1 MSKHVLIS
9 IAGVVFILVI
19 AMTYLQQAAN
29 EPRVLRS
36 NVLLLETGSS
46 LRDFAEMM
54 TQLSD
59 LEWPLPIMVWVMAT
73 GRSTSLK
80 AGEYAISTGD
90 SVEEIITQVVAGKV
104 IEHSITFP
112 EGFTLSDMIGRLDSV
127 TSLYREERDLTSE
140 LIKQAIDTDH
150 KVLEGLFF
158 PDTYRYVRSDTPV
171 SILQRANKNLTVK
184 LQEAWSGK
192 ANGFLLKS
200 TYELLILASIIE
212 KEAVVAHEKPRI
224 SGVFINR
231 LRENMRLQTDPT
243 VIYGLGDEFT
253 GALTREHLAKDT
265 PYNTYTR
272 NGLPP
277 TPISC
282 PGWASLFAAAH
293 PEEHNFFYFVAK
305 GDGTHQFS
313 KTFEEHQ
320 QAVKTYRRRNES
332 KSQ

>member
-1 MSKHVLIS
+1 
-9 IAGVVFILVI
+9 VVFILVI

-313 KTFEEHQ
+313 RTFEEHQ

>member
-19 AMTYLQQAAN
+19 AITYLQQAAN

-59 LEWPLPIMVWVMAT
+59 LEWPLPIMVWVMVT

>member
-9 IAGVVFILVI
+9 IVGVVFILVI

>member
-1 MSKHVLIS
+1 
-9 IAGVVFILVI
+9 
-19 AMTYLQQAAN
+19 
-29 EPRVLRS
+29 
-36 NVLLLETGSS
+36 
-46 LRDFAEMM
+46 MM

-59 LEWPLPIMVWVMAT
+59 LEWPLPIMVWVMVT

-200 TYELLILASIIE
+200 RYELLILASIIE

>member
-212 KEAVVAHEKPRI
+212 KEAVVALEKPRI

>member
-9 IAGVVFILVI
+9 IAGVVFILMI
-19 AMTYLQQAAN
+19 AITYLQQAAN

>member
-313 KTFEEHQ
+313 KTFEEHH

>member
-305 GDGTHQFS
+305 GDGTHQF
-313 KTFEEHQ
+313 EEHQ

>member
-313 KTFEEHQ
+313 KTFKEHQ

>member
-212 KEAVVAHEKPRI
+212 KEAVVTHEKPRI

>member
-1 MSKHVLIS
+1 VSKHVLIS

-171 SILQRANKNLTVK
+171 SILQRANKNLTLK

-192 ANGFLLKS
+192 VNGFLLKS

>member
-1 MSKHVLIS
+1 M
-9 IAGVVFILVI
+9 VFILVI

-46 LRDFAEMM
+46 LRDFSEMM

-282 PGWASLFAAAH
+282 PGWTSLFAAAH

-305 GDGTHQFS
+305 GDGTHRFS
-313 KTFEEHQ
+313 KTLEEHQ

>member
-36 NVLLLETGSS
+36 NVLLLESGSS

>member
-19 AMTYLQQAAN
+19 AITYLQQAAN

-59 LEWPLPIMVWVMAT
+59 LEWPLRIMVWVMAT

>member
-1 MSKHVLIS
+1 M
-9 IAGVVFILVI
+9 VFILVI
-19 AMTYLQQAAN
+19 AMTYLQQTAN

>member
-9 IAGVVFILVI
+9 IAGIVFILVI

>member
-1 MSKHVLIS
+1 
-9 IAGVVFILVI
+9 VVFILVI

-46 LRDFAEMM
+46 LRDFSEMM

>member
-231 LRENMRLQTDPT
+231 MRLQTDPT

>member
-1 MSKHVLIS
+1 M
-9 IAGVVFILVI
+9 VFILVI

>member
-1 MSKHVLIS
+1 
-9 IAGVVFILVI
+9 
-19 AMTYLQQAAN
+19 MTYLQQAAN

>member
-46 LRDFAEMM
+46 LRDFSEMM

-243 VIYGLGDEFT
+243 VMYGLGDEFT

>member
-1 MSKHVLIS
+1 
-9 IAGVVFILVI
+9 VVFILVI
-19 AMTYLQQAAN
+19 AITYLQQAAN

>member
-1 MSKHVLIS
+1 VSKHVLIS

-46 LRDFAEMM
+46 LRDFSEMM

>member
-320 QAVKTYRRRNES
+320 QAVKTYLRRNES

>member
-1 MSKHVLIS
+1 VSKHVLIS

-19 AMTYLQQAAN
+19 AITYLQQTAN

-36 NVLLLETGSS
+36 DVLLLETGSS

-54 TQLSD
+54 TQISD

>member
-171 SILQRANKNLTVK
+171 SILQRANKNLAVK